1 MSADQLLA
9 TLSPEQQLPVF
20 HPVGEPSLVLAG
32 AGSGKCLTKG
42 TPVMLSTGEIR
53 PVEDIREGDLLM
65 GPDSKPRRV
74 LALGRGRAPLY
85 RIVPTKGDPWGC
97 NADHILVLTPSGQGE
112 QKRYGS
118 TCLLSMDAYLRTSKR
133 FKRCAKLRRVPVDFP
148 AQAVPLD
155 PYFLGLW
162 LGDGDQRLDSVT
174 ISKPDLEVRDYLESY
189 ARSFEGAGLSVQNRE
204 KRPGACPRW
213 VITTGRTP
221 GQGRTG
227 RNPILSAL
235 QGLYPSQG
243 RHIPAP
249 YLRNTR
255 EVRLSLLAGLVDS
268 DGHISKSSLQ
278 VVAQAKAFAD
288 DIAFLCRSLGLAAYV
303 TPCLKTC
310 TNTGA
315 TRTYHSVS
323 ISGNLSVIPTRIP
336 RKAGEPRQQIKD
348 VLRTGFSVTPL
359 GVGDYYGFELDG
371 DGQFLLGDFTV
382 THNTRVMTARVHH
395 MLNQGLNP
403 RSIAVITFTNKAA
416 DELRHRLG
424 FGDDPKVGPRVSTI
438 HSLALNA
445 IRIDPRGFGLATSK
459 VTPLDEGDQKDML
472 RRLIENRK
480 KDPKFHELDMWKLKE
495 KMGYHRARGVGF
507 AVDYTPEVHKLAEKA
522 HRGYHAMTEAEILL
536 WKDYEEAKTQASVVD
551 FDDML
556 HLVVRRGQ
564 IDDVWRSGIQR
575 QFRHVLMDEA
585 QDTNPVQWQFVEML
599 LDPNNHSLC
608 AVGDLSQS
616 IYAFS
621 GAAPE
626 ILGGMTQ
633 GWRGVVPTLYKLE
646 DNYRSL
652 GKVVRFANRI
662 QKTMTGTVP
671 LQMNVKRLEAEGYEG
686 AVTLIREGTDRDI
699 AERIAET
706 IARDARLKTGKFKF
720 RDNAL
725 LVRSASQ
732 IPALEDA
739 LVRCRIPYIV
749 RGGQGLF
756 QTEEARDLFAYLK
769 LVVNPSDV
777 VAFKRAVSTPKRGLG
792 DVAVEKLQ
800 KTALAKFEGDL
811 VRAAQNSDHMVLRPF
826 GDFIGDLGRFE
837 NPVDALHKLIS
848 RIDYRGLIRD
858 RYKKNPEAQERKL
871 ENLDRIL
878 EAIKGLVES
887 APNGTASFADII
899 FRVTMDSK
907 AEAASDDGVVVI
919 STIHN
924 AKGLEWPRVYVTNV
938 YEGSLPHQWSS
949 SEKEVEEERRLF
961 YVAVTRAR
969 DVCGL
974 CVPTTVSRGP
984 NVVRVQPSRFLV
996 ELGIIQ

>member
-1 MSADQLLA
+1 MHREDLGFRVGISAFKRATTGGRRGAYGLSYRFNQEKADRAWILRVCETRAEAEAWEEIYSVKYGIPESLFEPEPCSNKTSELIRLVFSHANPEGGYRCLAEHDLLW
-9 TLSPEQQLPVF
+9 T
-20 HPVGEPSLVLAG
+20 HPLVDRT
-32 AGSGKCLTKG
+32 TKG
-42 TPVMLSTGEIR
+42 THGNSWRGFFKTAAANVLPGLM
-53 PVEDIREGDLLM
+53 DI
-65 GPDSKPRRV
+65 PIP
-74 LALGRGRAPLY
+74 
-85 RIVPTKGDPWGC
+85 
-97 NADHILVLTPSGQGE
+97 
-112 QKRYGS
+112 
-118 TCLLSMDAYLRTSKR
+118 
-133 FKRCAKLRRVPVDFP
+133 
-148 AQAVPLD
+148 
-155 PYFLGLW
+155 
-162 LGDGDQRLDSVT
+162 
-174 ISKPDLEVRDYLESY
+174 
-189 ARSFEGAGLSVQNRE
+189 
-204 KRPGACPRW
+204 
-213 VITTGRTP
+213 
-221 GQGRTG
+221 G
-227 RNPILSAL
+227 RNCSTPITATH
-235 QGLYPSQG
+235 
-243 RHIPAP
+243 R
-249 YLRNTR
+249 R
-255 EVRLSLLAGLVDS
+255 EYVGSVYSLDVERDHTYVADGLV
-268 DGHISKSSLQ
+268 
-278 VVAQAKAFAD
+278 V
-288 DIAFLCRSLGLAAYV
+288 
-303 TPCLKTC
+303 
-310 TNTGA
+310 
-315 TRTYHSVS
+315 
-323 ISGNLSVIPTRIP
+323 GN
-336 RKAGEPRQQIKD
+336 
-348 VLRTGFSVTPL
+348 
-359 GVGDYYGFELDG
+359 
-371 DGQFLLGDFTV
+371 
-382 THNTRVMTARVHH
+382 
-395 MLNQGLNP
+395 
-403 RSIAVITFTNKAA
+403 
-416 DELRHRLG
+416 
-424 FGDDPKVGPRVSTI
+424 
-438 HSLALNA
+438 
-445 IRIDPRGFGLATSK
+445 
-459 VTPLDEGDQKDML
+459 
-472 RRLIENRK
+472 
-480 KDPKFHELDMWKLKE
+480 
-495 KMGYHRARGVGF
+495 
-507 AVDYTPEVHKLAEKA
+507 
-522 HRGYHAMTEAEILL
+522 
-536 WKDYEEAKTQASVVD
+536 
-551 FDDML
+551 
-556 HLVVRRGQ
+556 
-564 IDDVWRSGIQR
+564 
-575 QFRHVLMDEA
+575 
-585 QDTNPVQWQFVEML
+585 
-599 LDPNNHSLC
+599 
-608 AVGDLSQS
+608 S
-616 IYAFS
+616 IYAFN

-626 ILGGMTQ
+626 ILGGMVA
-633 GWRGVVPTLYKLE
+633 GWRGVVPVTYKLE

-662 QKTMTGTVP
+662 QKTMTGTVH

-699 AERIAET
+699 AERVAET

-800 KTALAKFEGDL
+800 KTALTKFDGDL

-887 APNGTASFADII
+887 SPNGTASFADII

>member
-9 TLSPEQQLPVF
+9 TLSPEQEKPVF
-20 HPVGEPSLVLAG
+20 HPVEQPELVLAG
-32 AGSGKCLTKG
+32 AGSGK
-42 TPVMLSTGEIR
+42 
-53 PVEDIREGDLLM
+53 
-65 GPDSKPRRV
+65 
-74 LALGRGRAPLY
+74 
-85 RIVPTKGDPWGC
+85 
-97 NADHILVLTPSGQGE
+97 
-112 QKRYGS
+112 
-118 TCLLSMDAYLRTSKR
+118 
-133 FKRCAKLRRVPVDFP
+133 
-148 AQAVPLD
+148 
-155 PYFLGLW
+155 
-162 LGDGDQRLDSVT
+162 
-174 ISKPDLEVRDYLESY
+174 
-189 ARSFEGAGLSVQNRE
+189 
-204 KRPGACPRW
+204 
-213 VITTGRTP
+213 
-221 GQGRTG
+221 
-227 RNPILSAL
+227 
-235 QGLYPSQG
+235 
-243 RHIPAP
+243 
-249 YLRNTR
+249 
-255 EVRLSLLAGLVDS
+255 
-268 DGHISKSSLQ
+268 
-278 VVAQAKAFAD
+278 
-288 DIAFLCRSLGLAAYV
+288 
-303 TPCLKTC
+303 
-310 TNTGA
+310 
-315 TRTYHSVS
+315 
-323 ISGNLSVIPTRIP
+323 
-336 RKAGEPRQQIKD
+336 
-348 VLRTGFSVTPL
+348 
-359 GVGDYYGFELDG
+359 
-371 DGQFLLGDFTV
+371 
-382 THNTRVMTARVHH
+382 TRVMTARVHY
-395 MLNQGLNP
+395 LLKQDINP
-403 RSIAVITFTNKAA
+403 RSVVTITFTNKAA

-495 KMGYHRARGVGF
+495 KLGYHRARGVGF

-608 AVGDLSQS
+608 AVGDLSQCQPPGTLVRVVVVPPRGSLPAVVEDRPIETLRDGDRVVAWDKHVQISYSAGRTIRVAQRPYAGPLVSIGTAHGSTECTPNHWNWVRFNENTQGKHLVYLMHREDLGFRVGISVFKRATTGGRRGAYGLSYRFNQEKADRAWILRVCDSRVEAEAWEEIYSVKYGIPESLFEPEPCLHKTRELIQLVFSHANPRGGHLCLQDHNLLWTHPLVERTAKGTHGNSWRGFFRTAAANILPGLMDIPIPGRNCSTPVTAISRRDYTGPVYSLDVERDHTYVADGLVVGNS
-616 IYAFS
+616 IYAFN

-626 ILGGMTQ
+626 ILGGMVA
-633 GWRGVVPTLYKLE
+633 GWRGVVPVTYKLE

-777 VAFKRAVSTPKRGLG
+777 MAFKRAVGTPKRGLG

-871 ENLDRIL
+871 GNLDRIL
-878 EAIKGLVES
+878 EALKGLVES
-887 APNGTASFADII
+887 SPNGTASFADII

-924 AKGLEWPRVYVTNV
+924 AKGLEWPRVYVTNI

>member
-1 MSADQLLA
+1 MSAEQLLA

-213 VITTGRTP
+213 AITTGRTP

-445 IRIDPRGFGLATSK
+445 IRLDPLGFGLSTPK
-459 VTPLDEGDQKDML
+459 VTPLDDGDQKDML
-472 RRLIENRK
+472 RRLIDQRK
-480 KDPKFHELDMWKLKE
+480 KDSKFADLDMWKFKE
-495 KMGYHRARGVGF
+495 KLSYHRARGVGF
-507 AVDYTPEVHKLAEKA
+507 AVDYTDAVHAAAEKA
-522 HRGYHAMTEAEILL
+522 HRGYHALLPTEHIL
-536 WKDYEEAKTQASVVD
+536 WEDYEHAKAEASVVD

-556 HLVVRRGQ
+556 HLVVRRGLA
-564 IDDVWRSGIQR
+564 DDLWRGRIQR
-575 QFRHVLMDEA
+575 QFGHVLTDES
-585 QDTNPVQWQFVEML
+585 QDINRVQWQFVEL
-599 LDPNNHSLC
+599 LLAPDNLSLC
-608 AVGDLSQS
+608 SVGDLSQS

-652 GKVVRFANRI
+652 GKIVRFSNRI
-662 QKTMTGTVP
+662 QRTMTGTVP
-671 LQMNVKRLEAEGYEG
+671 LQMNVKRTEPDSEG
-686 AVTLIREGTDRDI
+686 AITLLREGTGRDI
-699 AERIAET
+699 AEKIADT
-706 IARDARLKTGKFKF
+706 IARDNRNKTGRYKFK
-720 RDNAL
+720 DNAI

-732 IPALEDA
+732 IPDIEDA

-777 VAFKRAVSTPKRGLG
+777 VAFKRAVATPKRGLG

-800 KTALAKFEGDL
+800 KVAAAKFDRDL
-811 VRAAQNSDHMVLRPF
+811 VQAAQNSEHMVLRPF
-826 GDFIGDLGRFE
+826 GDFIGDLSRCE
-837 NPVDALHKLIS
+837 HPSEALERLI
-848 RIDYRGLIRD
+848 RKIDYRGIIKD
-858 RYKKNPEAQERKL
+858 RYRKNPEAVERKL
-871 ENLDRIL
+871 GNLDRII
-878 EAIKGLVES
+878 EAINGLVES
-887 APNGTASFADII
+887 APGGQATFADVI
-899 FRVTMDSK
+899 FRVTLDSK
-907 AEAASDDGVVVI
+907 AEAATEEGVVVI

-949 SEKEVEEERRLF
+949 SEQEIEEERRLF
-961 YVAVTRAR
+961 YVAVTRAISC
-969 DVCGL
+969 CGL
-974 CVPTTVSRGP
+974 CVPSMVNRGP
-984 NVVRVQPSRFLV
+984 NTARVQPSRFLV
-996 ELGIIQ
+996 ELGVIS